1 MHLLVFLVLHKE
13 VYEWSVGVNT
23 SEYEYQTFDMTFT
36 DKIYDYFAGV
46 GATDADGNLLR
57 SSYREL
63 SIWLCI

>member
-13 VYEWSVGVNT
+13 VMNGQCGVNT

-57 SSYREL
+57 GTSYREYQYG
-63 SIWLCI
+63 